1 MENKF
6 CSQIHLGSIRN
17 SATRGVTSDAFC
29 RITGTS
35 VFSWVE
41 QKKKKKFPALHTQ
54 EADCEKF
61 SYMNACM
68 AGHFSHVRLR
78 DPRITAH

>member
-17 SATRGVTSDAFC
+17 SATRGVPSDAFC
-29 RITGTS
+29 RITGAS
-35 VFSWVE
+35 VFSWAE
-41 QKKKKKFPALHTQ
+41 QKKIIPALHTQ
-54 EADCEKF
+54 EGDCEKF
-61 SYMNACM
+61 RYMNACVVS
-68 AGHFSHVRLR
+68 HFSHVRLC